1 MSVLILAGDS
11 IMYGSWDPEG
21 GWPGKLRNFLD
32 TKALKEST
40 PVELNT
46 NKYVA
51 LYNLGIPG
59 DTSRGLLKRFTT
71 EVLPRINEEQR
82 TIVLIAIGTNDA
94 QFDFEDKEFEVP
106 IEETSQNITELIH
119 QARKFSQD
127 IVVIGLPPVDESK
140 TAPLYWVEGTHYT
153 NENINKYNLAIQH
166 IAEKEKVGFIDINKS
181 LEAHDVTILME
192 DGIHPSHFGHKVMY
206 EAIRDYLLKNKLI

>member
-1 MSVLILAGDS
+1 MAVLILAGDS

-32 TKALKEST
+32 ARALRENN

-46 NKYVA
+46 SGYVA

-59 DTSRGLLKRFTT
+59 DTSRGLLQRFRS
-71 EVLPRINEEQR
+71 EVLPRINEEQK

-94 QFDFEDKEFEVP
+94 QFDFDHNQFKVP
-106 IEETSQNITELIH
+106 IEETEQNILELIH
-119 QARKFSQD
+119 QARKFSKNI
-127 IVVIGLPPVDESK
+127 IVVGLPPVDEKK

-153 NENINKYNLAIQH
+153 NENIKKYNDLIKKVAV
-166 IAEKEKVGFIDINKS
+166 KEEVGFININTNLKV
-181 LEAHDVTILME
+181 HDVSVLME
-192 DGIHPSHFGHKVMY
+192 DGIHPSAFGHTLMF
-206 EAIRDYLLKNKLI
+206 EEIRDYLLQNRHI